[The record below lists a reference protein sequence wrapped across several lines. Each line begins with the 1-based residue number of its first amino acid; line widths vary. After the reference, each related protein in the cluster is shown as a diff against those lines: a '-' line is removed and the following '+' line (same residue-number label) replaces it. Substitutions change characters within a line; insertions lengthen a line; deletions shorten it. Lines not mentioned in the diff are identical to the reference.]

1 MQVLKTSPDRLFRL
15 AQLRLER
22 ADVGD
27 TATWQLGDGGPR
39 ILLVHGFRGDHH
51 GLLGVAGSLPEARFV
66 MPDLPGFGKTKPLDS
81 AHSIE
86 NYARWLTNFVDKAG
100 EFDAILAHSF
110 GTLVLGRALSDGLP
124 AKRVLLQNPITTT
137 QSGGFVNSLADA
149 YYELGK
155 REGSNLLRSQLIV
168 RGMSS
173 ALATT
178 WRPGL
183 RRFIHKQHSAYFSTY
198 ATNRSVYEGYQAA
211 TSSNVLDY
219 AKHLPSKTLI
229 VAGERDIVAPLTGQK
244 KLAAITGAELRII
257 LKTGHLTHYET
268 PDEVASYLAEL
279 LER

>member
-1 MQVLKTSPDRLFRL
+1 VQVLKTSPDRLFRL

-22 ADVGD
+22 ADVGN

-51 GLLGVAGSLPEARFV
+51 GLLGVAGSIPEARFV
-66 MPDLPGFGKTKPLDS
+66 MPDLPGFGKTKPFNHE
-81 AHSIE
+81 HSIE
-86 NYARWLTNFVDKAG
+86 NYAHWLIDFVDSAG

-110 GTLVLGRALSDGLP
+110 GTLVLGKALSDGLP

-137 QSGGFVNSLADA
+137 QRGGFFNSLADA

-155 REGSNLLRSQLIV
+155 RERSNLLRSQLIV

-244 KLAAITGAELRII
+244 KLAAITGAQLKII
-257 LKTGHLTHYET
+257 SKTGHLTHYET
-268 PDEVASYLAEL
+268 PSEVASYLAEL

>member
-1 MQVLKTSPDRLFRL
+1 MLKTSPDRLFRL

-27 TATWQLGDGGPR
+27 TATWKLGDGGPR
-39 ILLVHGFRGDHH
+39 ILFVHGFRGDHH

-66 MPDLPGFGKTKPLDS
+66 MPDLPGFGKTKPLDGE
-81 AHSIE
+81 HSIE
-86 NYARWLTNFVDKAG
+86 NYARWLIDFVDSAG

-110 GTLVLGRALSDGLP
+110 GTLVLGRALSDGLTT
-124 AKRVLLQNPITTT
+124 KRVLLQNPITTT
-137 QSGGFVNSLADA
+137 QRGGSVNSLADT

-155 REGSNLLRSQLIV
+155 RESSNLLRSQFIV

-183 RRFIHKQHSAYFSTY
+183 RRFIHKQHAAYFSTY

-219 AKHLPSKTLI
+219 AKHLPNKTLI

-244 KLAAITGAELRII
+244 KLAAITGAQLKII
-257 LKTGHLTHYET
+257 SKTGHLTHYET
-268 PDEVASYLAEL
+268 PSEVASYLAEL

>member
-1 MQVLKTSPDRLFRL
+1 MLKTSPDRLFRL

-22 ADVGD
+22 ADVGN

-51 GLLGVAGSLPEARFV
+51 GLLGVAGSIPEARFV
-66 MPDLPGFGKTKPLDS
+66 MPDLPGFGKTKPFNRE
-81 AHSIE
+81 HSIE
-86 NYARWLTNFVDKAG
+86 NYAHWLIDFVDSAG

-110 GTLVLGRALSDGLP
+110 GTLVLGKALSDGLP

-137 QSGGFVNSLADA
+137 QRGGFVNSLADA

-155 REGSNLLRSQLIV
+155 RERSNLLRSQLIV

-244 KLAAITGAELRII
+244 KLAAISGAQLKII
-257 LKTGHLTHYET
+257 SKTGHLTHYET
-268 PDEVASYLAEL
+268 PGEVASYLAEL